1 MSMGH
6 LSPDETDKILFLRLH
21 PQDANLQN
29 YINCSA
35 IEYVG
40 LIVQSIIVR
49 CGDLTVKR
57 KVSLVRATLQ
67 SPTSRSLKYQ
77 SGWVKSTFRFS
88 LQYRSFNDWS
98 SYKCFFLQQIVLCLI
113 SNFVQIHFHCFQ
125 INLIYNINVAS
136 NLFSLPL
143 NSSTSST
150 LKLLLLKAISSSL
163 ITHIC

>member
-57 KVSLVRATLQ
+57 KVSLVRAALQ

-77 SGWVKSTFRFS
+77 SGWVKSTFRVT
-88 LQYRSFNDWS
+88 LQYRSFN
-98 SYKCFFLQQIVLCLI
+98 
-113 SNFVQIHFHCFQ
+113 N
-125 INLIYNINVAS
+125 
-136 NLFSLPL
+136 
-143 NSSTSST
+143 
-150 LKLLLLKAISSSL
+150 
-163 ITHIC
+163 

>member
-1 MSMGH
+1 MGMINEH
-6 LSPDETDKILFLRLH
+6 GSPLSRWNWQNLV
-21 PQDANLQN
+21 PQTPFSRRKP

-67 SPTSRSLKYQ
+67 SPNSRSLKYQ
-77 SGWVKSTFRFS
+77 SGWFKSSFRFS
-88 LQYRSFNDWS
+88 LQYRSFNDCH
-98 SYKCFFLQQIVLCLI
+98 KCFILQQIVSCLF

-136 NLFSLPL
+136 NLFSFPL